1 MKKHLCTICSMIL
14 VSFLLLFQAGTLL
27 ALEARPAG
35 RQREIIVQLAD
46 LVTLDEI
53 DKEDQINLKEN
64 QINLVNSTNG
74 FQFPL
79 PIPKRIAIEK
89 LILHLDFMH
98 SALLLQNRSQLV
110 VVVNG
115 IIVSQVRLD
124 PQNPHV
130 VADIPV
136 PAEFMREGYNK
147 VELKVS
153 QHYTEECE
161 DPTATELWTQ
171 VNTIKS
177 YFYFLY
183 NYRPSRFTL
192 AYLDDLFDKK
202 LIDYEL
208 TVMRTKPAAD
218 FTDTDLQWGA
228 LATEGVSLRLDYKPV
243 TLHMAAAKRK
253 HAVHPEDAKTN
264 GPLPWLDQSELQSDV
279 ILLGT
284 RDELAP
290 YCDEHSEQDLTKA
303 IQGPYLGIFPAAD
316 PRYQIIVISGINE
329 DDVTMAAQAFTLNR
343 SVFPD
348 HTAMVIRELK
358 FPVIQQNKM
367 PQILQPGVCYT
378 FAELGFKSVT
388 RISHKRI
395 DVKFTVPPDLL
406 AREKA
411 TAKFLL
417 DLSYG
422 AGFREDSALNIYLNG
437 LFEKAIYLDNKF
449 GARFEDY
456 EFHIPVASFLPG
468 LNTLS
473 FEPVLPP
480 LVSGKCTV
488 EQNNNTIITI
498 FDSSSIELPLVDH
511 YVRLPDFKLFNRT
524 GFPYT
529 YAANGADMGVVVRG
543 QDRGS
548 ILSAWQILA
557 KLTQIASMP
566 LHKAKISFRHIED
579 RHLFIVGDR
588 KALYEDDLR
597 NAPVQLGKVFEF
609 DYPIDKQSREEEMSI
624 WDKTKFFI
632 NPLSPDQK
640 GSLDDVYVNM
650 KFNSYLGKDSLLLG
664 YQSADQPEKLVML
677 LTNEDPDHL
686 YQATRRLVEPDF
698 WDNMEA
704 NLAIWNEDDYS
715 LRTQET
721 EAEFFVG
728 DTSLRNS
735 LGYYYSLHRIQFL
748 LLMGILL
755 VLFAWLAHR
764 WMKRYQQRRNSDA
777 EESDS

>member
-1 MKKHLCTICSMIL
+1 MTKPLCKTSLFM
-14 VSFLLLFQAGTLL
+14 VSILLLLHAVPLL
-27 ALEARPAG
+27 AFDG
-35 RQREIIVQLAD
+35 RADGRHREVIVQLAD
-46 LVTLDEI
+46 LVRLDEI

-64 QINLVNSTNG
+64 QINLVNATNG
-74 FQFPL
+74 FQFAL
-79 PIPKRIAIEK
+79 PIPKRLAIEK

-98 SALLLQNRSQLV
+98 SNLLLRNRSQLLV
-110 VVVNG
+110 VANG

-124 PQNPHV
+124 PQSPHV

-136 PAEFMREGYNK
+136 PVEFMREGYNK

-177 YFYFLY
+177 YFNFLY
-183 NYRPSRFTL
+183 DYRPARFTL

-208 TVMRTKPAAD
+208 TIMRTKPAAD
-218 FTDTDLQWGA
+218 YTDTDLQWGA

-253 HAVHPEDAKTN
+253 QAVEPGDAKTN
-264 GPLPWLDQSELQSDV
+264 DPLPWLDQSELHTDL

-290 YCDEHSEQDLTKA
+290 YCDAHSKNDLTKT

-316 PRYQIIVISGINE
+316 PRYQIIVLSGTSE
-329 DDVTMAAQAFTLNR
+329 EEVTLAAQAFTLNR
-343 SVFPD
+343 FAFPD
-348 HTAMVIRELK
+348 YAAMVVREVN
-358 FPVIQQNKM
+358 FPKVQQNKM
-367 PQILQPGVCYT
+367 PQILQPGVCYP
-378 FAELGFKSVT
+378 FSELGFKSIS

-406 AREKA
+406 AKEKA

-417 DLSYG
+417 DMSYG
-422 AGFREDSALNIYLNG
+422 AGFREDSALNIFLNG
-437 LFEKAIYLDNKF
+437 LFEKAISLNDKA

-498 FDSSSIELPLVDH
+498 FDSSSIELPLMDH
-511 YVRLPDFKLFNRT
+511 YVKLPDFKLFNRT

-529 YAANGADMGVVVRG
+529 YAANGADIGIVVRG
-543 QDRGS
+543 QNRGS

-557 KLTQIASMP
+557 KLSQIASMP
-566 LHKAKISFRHIED
+566 LHKVKISFRHIDD

-597 NAPVQLGKVFEF
+597 NAPVQLGTVFEF
-609 DYPIDKQSREEEMSI
+609 DYPIDKQSRQEEMSL
-624 WDKTKFFI
+624 WDKTMTFLK
-632 NPLSPDQK
+632 PLSPNQK
-640 GSLDDVYVNM
+640 GSLDDVYANM
-650 KFNSYLGKDSLLLG
+650 KFHSYLGKDSLLVG
-664 YQSADQPEKLVML
+664 YQSADQPGRLVML
-677 LTNEDPDHL
+677 LTNENPDQL
-686 YQATRRLVEPDF
+686 YKDTRRLVEPDF
-698 WDNMEA
+698 WDNMKA
-704 NLAIWNEDDYS
+704 NLTVWNEDDYS
-715 LRTQET
+715 LRTQKT

-735 LGYYYSLHRIQFL
+735 LAYYYSLHKIQFL
-748 LLMGILL
+748 LIMGILL
-755 VLFAWLAHR
+755 ALFAWLAHR
-764 WMKRYQQRRNSDA
+764 WMNRYKQKRNDDA
-777 EESDS
+777 EEIES